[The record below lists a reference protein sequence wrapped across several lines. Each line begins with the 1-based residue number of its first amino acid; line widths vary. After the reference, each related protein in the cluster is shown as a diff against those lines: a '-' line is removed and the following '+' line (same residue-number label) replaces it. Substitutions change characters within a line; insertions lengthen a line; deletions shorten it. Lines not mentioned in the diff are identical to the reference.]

1 MAVVVSALRAVWSRG
16 RSANYNNG
24 NTFCSTTTD
33 GSATNYTATYSGAVL
48 AGRGRPKEDRELR
61 KRVSLSV
68 LPSLYEDIQKI
79 AYVERRSVSELL
91 SDLMVQYRDQQKS
104 VLSEYEKVRK

>member
-1 MAVVVSALRAVWSRG
+1 MGNLKDRESRRRASVVGSIIEQQPSG
-16 RSANYNNG
+16 ETMQRS
-24 NTFCSTTTD
+24 TS
-33 GSATNYTATYSGAVL
+33 
-48 AGRGRPKEDRELR
+48 RGRPKELR

-91 SDLMVQYRDQQKS
+91 SDLMLQYREQQKS
-104 VLSEYEKVRK
+104 ALSEYEKVRK